1 MNMTPDRFLQKL
13 VEVIGM
19 LKVPSIIIIMVIAL
33 IQAGS
38 TVFIGGQDKRTLFST
53 IIGLMILAALIF
65 YVDRLV
71 LWISTFMR

>member
-1 MNMTPDRFLQKL
+1 MNPDRFLQKL

>member
-1 MNMTPDRFLQKL
+1 MTPDRFLQKL

-19 LKVPSIIIIMVIAL
+19 LKVPAIIIIMVIAL

-53 IIGLMILAALIF
+53 MIGLMLMAALIF

-71 LWISTFMR
+71 LWINTFMR

>member
-1 MNMTPDRFLQKL
+1 MTPDGFLQKL

-19 LKVPSIIIIMVIAL
+19 IKVPAIIIIMVIAL

-53 IIGLMILAALIF
+53 MIGLMLMAALIF

-71 LWISTFMR
+71 IWISTFVR

>member
-1 MNMTPDRFLQKL
+1 MNMNPDRFLQKL

-19 LKVPSIIIIMVIAL
+19 LKVPYIIIIMVIAL

>member
-1 MNMTPDRFLQKL
+1 MNPDRFLQKL

-19 LKVPSIIIIMVIAL
+19 LKVPAIIIIMVIAL

>member
-1 MNMTPDRFLQKL
+1 MNMNPDRFLQKL

-19 LKVPSIIIIMVIAL
+19 LKVPAIIIIMVIAL

-53 IIGLMILAALIF
+53 MIGLMLMAALIF

-71 LWISTFMR
+71 IWVNTFMR

>member
-1 MNMTPDRFLQKL
+1 MNMNPDRFLQKL

>member
-1 MNMTPDRFLQKL
+1 MNMNPDRFLQKL

-19 LKVPSIIIIMVIAL
+19 LKVPAIIIIMVIAL

>member
-1 MNMTPDRFLQKL
+1 MNPDRFLQKL

-53 IIGLMILAALIF
+53 MIGLMILAALIF